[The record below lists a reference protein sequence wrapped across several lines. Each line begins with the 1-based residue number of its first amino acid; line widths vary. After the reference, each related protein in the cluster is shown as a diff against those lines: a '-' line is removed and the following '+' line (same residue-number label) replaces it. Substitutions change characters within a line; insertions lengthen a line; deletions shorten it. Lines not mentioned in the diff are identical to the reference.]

1 MPRDS
6 RYDILF
12 EPVKIGPVTAKNR
25 FYQVPHC
32 NGMGFNW
39 PQTHAK
45 MRETKAE
52 GGWAVVC
59 TEECMIHP
67 TSDYTPEPQARLWD
81 DYDVS
86 CLELMVE
93 GLHRH
98 GALAGV
104 QLAHNGVGAQ
114 NLYTRMTPL
123 GPSHQA
129 AIESQPT
136 HTRGMSKNDIR
147 EFRRWHK
154 DAALRAKRADADIV
168 YVYAGH
174 DSTLLMHF
182 LSARRNQRS
191 DEYGG
196 SLENRARLFR
206 EVLEETLETVGDRC
220 AVAVRIAVDELLG
233 PEGITSAGEGRE
245 VIEMLAE
252 MPDLWDVNVSDWE
265 NDSQTSRFADEGF
278 QEQYVGFVKS
288 VTSKP
293 VVGVGRFTSPDAMVS
308 QINRGILDMIGAA
321 RPSIAD
327 PFLPQKVEAGRIDE
341 IRECIGCNTC
351 VSGQLTFTPM
361 RCTQNPTMGEE
372 WRRGWHPEK
381 IAPKG
386 SDDSVLIVGAGPAG
400 LEAARGLGQR
410 GYPVTLAEAQTEA
423 GGRVTHESRLPG
435 LAAWARVRD
444 WRLGR
449 IQPMTNVELYL
460 DNRLTAEDILAMD
473 YRHVILATGSRW
485 RDDGVGISN
494 WQPIAGADQP
504 HVMTPQDI
512 FAGRE
517 PSGPVVVFDD
527 DNYYLGALIAEKL
540 KHDGHEVTLVTPA
553 ATVSSWTEHTL
564 EQHRIQAHVL
574 ELGIRVITSKNITRI
589 GDDTVETGCVYTG
602 KTGTL
607 PAAGVV
613 LVTSRLPNDALLLE
627 LNANPE
633 RLADSGIVSVS
644 AIGDCNCPST
654 IAAAVHE
661 GHRAAR
667 ELDAP
672 PQNPDMPFRRETI
685 RLDDYEIKEPR

>member
-1 MPRDS
+1 MSRDS

-12 EPVKIGPVTAKNR
+12 EPVNIGPVTAKNR

-39 PQTHAK
+39 PQTHAR

-129 AIESQPT
+129 AIENQPT
-136 HTRGMSKNDIR
+136 HTRGMSKSDIR
-147 EFRRWHK
+147 EFRRWHR

-233 PEGITSAGEGRE
+233 AEGITSAGEGRE

-327 PFLPQKVEAGRIDE
+327 PFLPQKIEQGRIDE

-386 SDDSVLIVGAGPAG
+386 SDHSVLIVGAGPAG
-400 LEAARGLGQR
+400 LEAARALGQR
-410 GYPVTLAEAQTEA
+410 GYAVTLAEAQTEA
-423 GGRVTHESRLPG
+423 GGRVTRESQLPG

-449 IQPMTNVELYL
+449 IQPMANVELYL
-460 DNRLTAEDILAMD
+460 DNRLSAEDILAMD
-473 YRHVILATGSRW
+473 YQHIILATGSGW
-485 RDDGVGISN
+485 RGDGVGISN
-494 WQPIAGADQP
+494 WQAIEGADQP

-512 FAGRE
+512 FTGIE

-540 KHDGHEVTLVTPA
+540 KNDGLEVTLVTPA

-574 ELGIRVITSKNITRI
+574 ELGIRVITSKNISRI
-589 GDDTVETGCVYTG
+589 GSDTIETACIYTDS
-602 KTGTL
+602 TDTL
-607 PAAGVV
+607 PAASIV
-613 LVTSRLPNDALLLE
+613 LVTSRLPDDALLLE
-627 LNANPE
+627 LNAEPQ
-633 RLADSGIVSVS
+633 RLADRGIVSVS

-654 IAAAVHE
+654 IAAAVHD
-661 GHRAAR
+661 GHRVAR
-667 ELDAP
+667 ELDSP
-672 PQNPDMPFRRETI
+672 PQNPDMPFRREKI
-685 RLDDYEIKEPR
+685 RLDDYEIQEQR